1 MSFAAL
7 ICAQAEARRRQQEQE
22 SQAEYLRRRVAVAQK
37 AYCIISTSREYTFIF
52 QVRSQF
58 NLHHLCVAHFARR
71 GSYVRNLC
79 HIGYFLRVV
88 RLFLSVFVYVVKV
101 LDAIAAAEGFTD
113 ARKQASAPFGSTLS
127 TDDDESDDGLPDG
140 RSSTCSGSDFMYSV
154 SAHGSSPIGAVPG
167 LAAQPAFTTV
177 SSSDHPLSQRGRAD
191 SPLSQGALSSPNG
204 LSSPNAL
211 YAAMDAYYNEFRL
224 KRDAQRNEFLQE
236 VEAFLL
242 DHLTT
247 PAPSAIQQIK
257 TEFAFSPGAAVAAQ
271 SAKLKTNRNTPGSHG
286 ISNALNSPIL
296 GLRNKSHTAGNSS
309 SKLAPAG
316 TRAGNSNPGL
326 NKAALA
332 HIAAL
337 GKAKSQAAETG
348 EVDLNNRFAHY
359 SEIGAPTLH
368 HIRIPGY
375 IEDFRIDLKALLT
388 TKVRSDHPDT

>member
-1 MSFAAL
+1 M
-7 ICAQAEARRRQQEQE
+7 
-22 SQAEYLRRRVAVAQK
+22 
-37 AYCIISTSREYTFIF
+37 
-52 QVRSQF
+52 
-58 NLHHLCVAHFARR
+58 
-71 GSYVRNLC
+71 
-79 HIGYFLRVV
+79 
-88 RLFLSVFVYVVKV
+88 
-101 LDAIAAAEGFTD
+101 
-113 ARKQASAPFGSTLS
+113 
-127 TDDDESDDGLPDG
+127 
-140 RSSTCSGSDFMYSV
+140 
-154 SAHGSSPIGAVPG
+154 
-167 LAAQPAFTTV
+167 AAQPFTTV
-177 SSSDHPLSQRGRAD
+177 SSSDHPLSQRNRPE

-204 LSSPNAL
+204 LASPNAL
-211 YAAMDAYYNEFRL
+211 HAAMDAYYNDFRL
-224 KRDAQRNEFLQE
+224 KRDSQRNEFLQE

-247 PAPSAIQQIK
+247 PAPSAIQQIT

-271 SAKLKTNRNTPGSHG
+271 SAKLKTNRNTPGSRG

-296 GLRNKSHTAGNSS
+296 GLRNKSHAAGNSA
-309 SKLAPAG
+309 SKASAAAQKSK
-316 TRAGNSNPGL
+316 TTNPGL

-388 TKVRSDHPDT
+388 TKVHSTHTSCSGFYVGISGSYLLIALSFVGLFRSGPARCC